1 MSSSPENLFLYKL
14 HCFNVICMNL
24 LLRVLSFILYQY
36 NTFFSFFQV
45 LFLIFFTFFQHTQK
59 YIEKYCLPLFFFVV
73 KPSIYQYW
81 SAQYITVLTPPTYQP
96 RSLHGILLPS
106 GMRYLILGWAS
117 HLDAFSVYPIH
128 TQLLSYA
135 IGMTTDKPSVCP
147 SWSSRTK
154 DSSLQIS
161 SACDR

>member
-1 MSSSPENLFLYKL
+1 MFYCNVLQYLYSFLSFLFMHFFSIILFL
-14 HCFNVICMNL
+14 L
-24 LLRVLSFILYQY
+24 LCKC
-36 NTFFSFFQV
+36 
-45 LFLIFFTFFQHTQK
+45 FLIFLSFSLLAFLAHSKIHRDKQVYLLLI
-59 YIEKYCLPLFFFVV
+59 YIFFVV

-81 SAQYITVLTPPTYQP
+81 SAQYITILTPPTYQP
-96 RSLHGILLPS
+96 RSLHGILLPY

-117 HLDAFSVYPIH
+117 HLDAFSVYPFH

-154 DSSLQIS
+154 DSSPQIS
-161 SACDR
+161 CACDR

>member
-1 MSSSPENLFLYKL
+1 MYFYLNCYPFSQ
-14 HCFNVICMNL
+14 H
-24 LLRVLSFILYQY
+24 
-36 NTFFSFFQV
+36 FFSISLYLPFDKYFPFFSIP
-45 LFLIFFTFFQHTQK
+45 FYAFFNNPLQHTQK
-59 YIEKYCLPLFFFVV
+59 YIENIFGFFLVV

-96 RSLHGILLPS
+96 HSLYGILLAFA
-106 GMRYLILGWAS
+106 MRYLILGWAS

-128 TQLLSYA
+128 TQLLSRA
-135 IGMTTDKPSVCP
+135 IGMTTDSPSVCP